1 MTDEFDYASADDLA
15 RLIRTRQVSPVEVVR
30 RSLERLD
37 ETEPLLNAFVAR
49 NDEASLRAAR
59 TVEQAVM
66 RGENVGP
73 LAGVPVSVKDLIDV
87 SGMPCRYG
95 SLTMADYA
103 PSEDAPSAAR
113 LRAAGAII
121 IGKTATSEFGLRGYT
136 ESPVHG
142 VTRNVWD
149 LSRTPGGSSGGAV
162 TSVAAGV
169 TPIALG
175 TDGGGSVRAPCSLAG
190 LSGIKAQHGRVPV
203 YPPSATP
210 TLAHVGPIARSMA
223 DAALVLSVIAG
234 RDLRDHSSLLPN
246 LGPVTASNSVEC
258 SRLRVAYSPTLG
270 YARVAPEV
278 AGVVD
283 AAVRQL
289 QSHVPNIVQV
299 DHVCPDPG
307 EILATEFVGGCSA
320 RLGDLVDTV
329 PEKID
334 PVVVQAIEEFRKL
347 PATRLAAV
355 QRQRLE
361 HRKRLF
367 DFFES
372 YDVLLTPTTPTAA
385 WHIGPGVPPGYE
397 DVPVWVFFT
406 YPFNLTGQPAASVP
420 CGFTDDGLPVGLQ
433 IVVRPLEEEL
443 LIPVACAAEAHLG
456 AAGQRPPWPP
466 RPGATSGSAA
476 PDHPRH
482 GGGIPPGA
490 LFFN

>member
-1 MTDEFDYASADDLA
+1 MVPRFVPWPRSTDPVTQEFDTTSAGDLA

-30 RSLERLD
+30 RALERLD
-37 ETEPLLNAFVAR
+37 ETEPFLNAFVAR
-49 NDEASLRAAR
+49 NDEASLAAAR
-59 TVEQAVM
+59 SIEQAIM
-66 RGENVGP
+66 RDDYVGP
-73 LAGVPVSVKDLIDV
+73 LAGVPISVKDLIDV
-87 SGMPCRYG
+87 SGMPCQYG
-95 SLTMADYA
+95 SLTMADYV

-142 VTRNVWD
+142 VTSNFWD
-149 LSRTPGGSSGGAV
+149 LTRTPGGSSGGAV

-175 TDGGGSVRAPCSLAG
+175 TDGGGSIRAPCSLTG
-190 LSGIKAQHGRVPV
+190 LSGIKAQHGRVPI

-210 TLAHVGPIARSMA
+210 TLAHVGPIARCMT

-234 RDLRDHSSLLPN
+234 RDLRDHTSLLPD
-246 LGPVTASNSVEC
+246 LGPVSASNPVDC

-270 YARVAPEV
+270 YARVAPEI
-278 AGVVD
+278 AGIVD
-283 AAVRQL
+283 TAVKHL
-289 QSHVPNIVQV
+289 QSLLPNVVQV
-299 DHVCPDPG
+299 DDVCPDPG

-334 PVVVQAIEEFRKL
+334 PVVVQAIEDFRKL

-367 DFFES
+367 DFFEN

-443 LIPVACAAEAHLG
+443 LIPVACAAETVLG
-456 AAGQRPPWPP
+456 AAGQRQSWPP
-466 RPGATSGSAA
+466 RSAA
-476 PDHPRH
+476 TA
-482 GGGIPPGA
+482 G
-490 LFFN
+490 